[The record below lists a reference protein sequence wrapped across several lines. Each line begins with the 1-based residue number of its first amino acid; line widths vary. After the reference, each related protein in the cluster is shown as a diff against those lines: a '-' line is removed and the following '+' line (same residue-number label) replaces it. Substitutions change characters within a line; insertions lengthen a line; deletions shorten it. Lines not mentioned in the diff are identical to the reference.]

1 MTTKC
6 ESGRSRLTGHRHSA
20 GLESS
25 RHTTTGPP
33 PNRCDTPVQTR
44 DERGTSVR
52 AYSIDR
58 GLVVRARTCHD
69 GGRTTARQRG
79 GSCDEGDGVG
89 DGHGRKGCSA
99 VVTVA
104 AKRRVYAH
112 HIAAIKSAGV
122 HITRTSGSQAWA
134 AGLAWPAARTWQSS
148 MSLCERAHL
157 LYGESES
164 SAKTT
169 GSFVALFFRTCVPD
183 KA

>member
-1 MTTKC
+1 M
-6 ESGRSRLTGHRHSA
+6 RVRALTAHSA

-33 PNRCDTPVQTR
+33 PNRRDTPVQTR

-52 AYSIDR
+52 AY
-58 GLVVRARTCHD
+58 ARIGCGPSPAHGRHD
-69 GGRTTARQRG
+69 GGRTAARRRG
-79 GSCDEGDGVG
+79 GSCDEGGGVG
-89 DGHGRKGCSA
+89 DGQGRKDCGA
-99 VVTVA
+99 VATVA
-104 AKRRVYAH
+104 VKRRVYAH
-112 HIAAIKSAGV
+112 HIAAIKPAGV
-122 HITRTSGSQAWA
+122 HSTRTSGSQAWA

-169 GSFVALFFRTCVPD
+169 GSFSALFFAPAFPIEHS
-183 KA
+183 KM